1 MPRFLDSDLRSIR
14 DSVAVIGRLSDGL
27 VRFGPFSLGIDGVL
41 SWIPG
46 LGELYSAGAATFLI
60 AQGVRAR
67 VPVSTLLLAAGM
79 MGGRTVISAI
89 PLAGSV
95 AADLLT
101 AHKWSARLI
110 VAAIDRRIAVE
121 GAQPAPASAPGA
133 AFA

>member
-1 MPRFLDSDLRSIR
+1 MPAFLDSDPRSIR
-14 DSVAVIGRLSDGL
+14 DSVALIGRLSDGL
-27 VRFGPFSLGIDGVL
+27 VHFGPFSLGIDGVL

-46 LGELYSAGAATFLI
+46 LGELYSAGAAAFLLV
-60 AQGVRAR
+60 QGVRAR
-67 VPVSTLLLAAGM
+67 VPVSTLLVAAGM
-79 MGGRTVISAI
+79 MGGRTVLSAI

-110 VAAIDRRIAVE
+110 VAAIDRRLAAE
-121 GAQPAPASAPGA
+121 DARPAPTSGA